1 MPRVRSLANVILPFP
16 SSHRDIAHV
25 GGLVDLGGAIVA
37 ITQGEQRFALS
48 LGQNGAP
55 WHA

>member
-1 MPRVRSLANVILPFP
+1 MSYVPFP

-25 GGLVDLGGAIVA
+25 GGLVDLGGVIVA
-37 ITQGEQRFALS
+37 ITRGEQRFALS
-48 LGQNGAP
+48 LGHNGAP

>member
-1 MPRVRSLANVILPFP
+1 MSYVPFP

-25 GGLVDLGGAIVA
+25 GGVVDLGGVIVA
-37 ITQGEQRFALS
+37 MTQGEQRFALS

>member
-1 MPRVRSLANVILPFP
+1 MSYVPFP

-25 GGLVDLGGAIVA
+25 GGLVDLGGVIVA